1 MQMVDDDTN
10 HDFDDDFD
18 EVLDYAH
25 RAPDLI
31 VSGALEPQHAG
42 ERAVNVQRGMIILTS
57 EGHEAG
63 RVAGV
68 IIERAGQHV
77 THILLT
83 HLGQLPEYRLVP
95 VALVDEVHEE
105 MVRLSILRPVVNT
118 LPIWHGA

>member
-1 MQMVDDDTN
+1 MVDDDFDYDH
-10 HDFDDDFD
+10 HD
-18 EVLDYAH
+18 
-25 RAPDLI
+25 PDLS
-31 VSGALEPQHAG
+31 VSGALNFPLGG
-42 ERAVNVQRGMIILTS
+42 ESAVDVRRGMVILTS

-68 IIERAGQHV
+68 IIDRAGQHV

-118 LPIWHGA
+118 LPIWQSA

>member
-1 MQMVDDDTN
+1 MQRV
-10 HDFDDDFD
+10 DDDFD
-18 EVLDYAH
+18 YDH

-31 VSGALEPQHAG
+31 VSGALDPPREG
-42 ERAVNVQRGMIILTS
+42 ESAANVRRGMIILTS

-68 IIERAGQHV
+68 IIDRAGQHV

-83 HLGQLPEYRLVP
+83 HLAQLPEYRLVP

-105 MVRLSILRPVVNT
+105 MVRLTILQPVVNT